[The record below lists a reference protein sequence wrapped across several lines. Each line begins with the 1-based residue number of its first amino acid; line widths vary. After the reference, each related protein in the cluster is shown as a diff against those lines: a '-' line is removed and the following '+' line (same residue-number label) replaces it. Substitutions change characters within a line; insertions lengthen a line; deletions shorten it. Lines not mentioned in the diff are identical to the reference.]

1 MEREND
7 VNGFAPPVVAPFYPQ
22 RRKEEGWWLVLG
34 EPATNQLLAIKRLT
48 VNAEADAQLEFTP
61 TQPGRQE
68 LKLYFMCDS
77 YLGADQEF
85 DVPVRLE
92 EAALV
97 ESKREGRKRRHEGAE

>member
-48 VNAEADAQLEFTP
+48 VNAEAEARLDFTP
-61 TQPGRQE
+61 SQPGK
-68 LKLYFMCDS
+68 LDAKLYFMCDS

-85 DVPVRLE
+85 DISVRVE
-92 EAALV
+92 EAGNANGGG
-97 ESKREGRKRRHEGAE
+97 RRKRKHEGED